1 VIVTPGKGQGRLD
14 GGVIARN
21 ARSKSPQ
28 FHRGTLVSPSQPGV
42 QAACLSLPDH
52 LHKVLSQFVE
62 FLKVGMLLAEPLNE
76 RSLACRELLRV
87 FDE

>member
-1 VIVTPGKGQGRLD
+1 M
-14 GGVIARN
+14 
-21 ARSKSPQ
+21 
-28 FHRGTLVSPSQPGV
+28 SPSQPGV

-52 LHKVLSQFVE
+52 LHKVLSQLVE